1 MSVYKIYVDFG
12 DGDGRG
18 FAQIRLQISEVEMS
32 VQPWEVQTA
41 SGNSTICSVKP
52 SEGRR
57 IWNVL
62 IKLTWILWI
71 TFCITNV
78 CMSA

>member
-57 IWNVL
+57 I
-62 IKLTWILWI
+62 
-71 TFCITNV
+71 
-78 CMSA
+78 